1 MGTKKEATARSVK
14 PRSAADLIATCEV
27 SAFTPMPSAAACEQL
42 LELCASND
50 SKGASGPGR
59 FSREAAVKWL
69 RDDYGWVGRGP
80 TALDSVC
87 RRLGRSS
94 YAKP

>member
-14 PRSAADLIATCEV
+14 PRTAADLIAASV
-27 SAFTPMPSAAACEQL
+27 DGSMTPMPSADACAQL
-42 LELCASND
+42 LELCRDND
-50 SKGASGPGR
+50 SKSASGPGR
-59 FSREAAVKWL
+59 FSREAAIKWL
-69 RDDYGWVGRGP
+69 RDDYGWTGRGP